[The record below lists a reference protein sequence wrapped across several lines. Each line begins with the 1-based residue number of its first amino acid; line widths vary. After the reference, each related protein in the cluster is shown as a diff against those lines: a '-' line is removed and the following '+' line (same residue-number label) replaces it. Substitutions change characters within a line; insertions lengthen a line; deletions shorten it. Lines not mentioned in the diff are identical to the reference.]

1 MQVPIEQLLN
11 LPDIQVLNVE
21 ITEREI
27 KCDIESTHGYSICH
41 RCGQKATKFFEHG
54 ETLTLRH
61 LPICEKDVYLYLRTK
76 RYRCLDCDSRP
87 TTTERCEWYDADA
100 KCTKAFAEFL
110 LRALVNSTIS
120 DVSIKYHV
128 PYDRVRGVLSRYV
141 RGEVDWNQFKHL
153 RQIGLDEISLLKG
166 HGDFVTIV
174 STRDD
179 QEKPLVLAVLED
191 RKKETIAAFLKSIP
205 KDLRATVEE
214 ICTDLYEGFINAA
227 EEVLPQAKVV
237 GDRFHVAK
245 LYRAALDDL
254 RKKEMK
260 ELKRILDKQEYAG
273 LKGVLW
279 ALRKKPEDLEP
290 EEEEVL
296 ELLFKCSRDLRK
308 AYALREKLTQIFD
321 TKQTREDA
329 QDAIRAWITEV
340 KRSGLDCFDK
350 FITTLEEN
358 LEIITNYFTHR
369 SSSGWVEGLN
379 NKIKVLK
386 RRCYGIA
393 NPISLFRRIWLD
405 LSGYEAFAH

>member
-1 MQVPIEQLLN
+1 MQIPIEQLLN

-21 ITEREI
+21 ITEHEI
-27 KCDIESTHGYSICH
+27 KCDIESTRGYSICH

-61 LPICEKDVYLYLRTK
+61 LPICEKDVYLHLRTK
-76 RYRCLDCDSRP
+76 RYRCLDCDGRP
-87 TTTERCEWYDADA
+87 TTTERCEWYDTDA

-120 DVSIKYHV
+120 DVSIKYRV
-128 PYDRVRGVLSRYV
+128 PYDRVRGVLGRYV
-141 RGEVDWNQFKHL
+141 RGEVDWDQFERL

-179 QEKPLVLAVLED
+179 QGKPVVLAVLED
-191 RKKETIAAFLKSIP
+191 RKKETVIAFLKSIP
-205 KDLRATVEE
+205 ERLRATVEE
-214 ICTDLYEGFINAA
+214 VCTDLYEGFINAA
-227 EEVLPQAKVV
+227 EEVLPHAKVV
-237 GDRFHVAK
+237 GDRFHVAR

-290 EEEEVL
+290 EEQEVL

-308 AYALREKLTQIFD
+308 AYALREKLTRIFD
-321 TKQTREDA
+321 TKQTQEAA
-329 QDAIRAWITEV
+329 QGAIREWIAEV

-350 FITTLEEN
+350 FIATIEEN
-358 LEIITNYFTHR
+358 MEIITNYFTRR
-369 SSSGWVEGLN
+369 SNSGWVEGLN

-386 RRCYGIA
+386 RRCYGIT

>member
-27 KCDIESTHGYSICH
+27 KCDIESTRGYAICH
-41 RCGQKATKFFEHG
+41 RCGQQATKFFEHG
-54 ETLTLRH
+54 QTLRLRH
-61 LPICEKDVYLYLRTK
+61 LPICEKDVYLHLRTK
-76 RYRCLDCDSRP
+76 RYRCLDCDGRP

-100 KCTKAFAEFL
+100 ECTTAFAEFL

-120 DVSIKYHV
+120 DVSIKYRV

-141 RGEVDWNQFKHL
+141 NGEVDWAQFKRL

-179 QEKPLVLAVLED
+179 QGKPVVLAVLKD
-191 RKKETIAAFLKSIP
+191 RKKETVASFLKSIP
-205 KDLRATVEE
+205 ENLRATVEE
-214 ICTDLYEGFINAA
+214 VCTDMYEGFINAA
-227 EEVLPQAKVV
+227 EEVLTQAQVV
-237 GDRFHVAK
+237 ADRFHVAK

-254 RKKEMK
+254 RKQEMK
-260 ELKRILDKQEYAG
+260 ELKRLLDKQEYAG

-279 ALRKKPEDLEP
+279 ALRKRPADLEP
-290 EEEEVL
+290 EEQEVL
-296 ELLFKCSRDLRK
+296 ELLFKCSRNLRQ
-308 AYALREKLTQIFD
+308 AYALREKLTQIFE
-321 TKQTREDA
+321 TKQSPEAARG
-329 QDAIRAWITEV
+329 AIRDWIIEV

-350 FITTLEEN
+350 FVTTLEEN
-358 LEIITNYFTHR
+358 MEIITNYFTHR
-369 SSSGWVEGLN
+369 SNSGWVEGLN

-386 RRCYGIA
+386 RRCYGIT
-393 NPISLFRRIWLD
+393 NPVSLFRRIWLD
-405 LSGYEAFAH
+405 LSGYEAFAP

>member
-1 MQVPIEQLLN
+1 MQIPIEQLLN
-11 LPDIQVLNVE
+11 LPDIEVLNVE
-21 ITEREI
+21 ITEHEI
-27 KCDIESTHGYSICH
+27 KCDIESTRGYSICH

-61 LPICEKDVYLYLRTK
+61 LPICEKDVYLYLKTK
-76 RYRCLDCDSRP
+76 RYRCPDCDGRP
-87 TTTERCEWYDADA
+87 TTTERGEWYDADA

-110 LRALVNSTIS
+110 LRELVNSTIS
-120 DVSIKYHV
+120 DVSIKNRV

-166 HGDFVTIV
+166 HRDFVAIV

-179 QEKPLVLAVLED
+179 RGKPVVLAVLKD
-191 RKKETIAAFLKSIP
+191 RKKETITDFLKTIP
-205 KDLRATVEE
+205 ENLRATVKEV
-214 ICTDLYEGFINAA
+214 CTDLYEGFINAA
-227 EEVLPQAKVV
+227 AEVLPHAKVV

-245 LYRAALDDL
+245 LYRAGLDDL

-260 ELKRILDKQEYAG
+260 ELKRILDKQEYAR
-273 LKGVLW
+273 LKGAMW

-290 EEEEVL
+290 EEQDVI
-296 ELLFKCSRDLRK
+296 ELLFKYSYELRR

-321 TKQTREDA
+321 TKQTPEAARG
-329 QDAIRAWITEV
+329 AIQSWIAEV
-340 KRSGLDCFDK
+340 KGSGLNCFDK
-350 FITTLEEN
+350 FIGTLKDRM
-358 LEIITNYFTHR
+358 EIITNYFTYR
-369 SSSGWVEGLN
+369 SNSGWVEGLN

-386 RRCYGIA
+386 RRCYGIT

>member
-27 KCDIESTHGYSICH
+27 KCDIESTRGYSICY

-61 LPICEKDVYLYLRTK
+61 LPICEKDVYLHLRTK

-120 DVSIKYHV
+120 DVSIKYRV
-128 PYDRVRGVLSRYV
+128 AYDRVRGLLSRYV
-141 RGEVDWNQFKHL
+141 RGDVDWAQFEHL

-166 HGDFVTIV
+166 HGDYVTIV

-179 QEKPLVLAVLED
+179 QGKPVVLAVLED
-191 RKKETIAAFLKSIP
+191 RKKETVVAFLISIP
-205 KDLRATVEE
+205 ERLRATVEE
-214 ICTDLYEGFINAA
+214 VCTDLYEGFINAA

-254 RKKEMK
+254 RKQEMK

-290 EEEEVL
+290 EEQEVL

-308 AYALREKLTQIFD
+308 AYALREKLTQIFE
-321 TKQTREDA
+321 TKQSPEAA
-329 QDAIRAWITEV
+329 QGAIRAWIAEV

-350 FITTLEEN
+350 FIATVEEN
-358 LEIITNYFTHR
+358 MEIITNYFTHR
-369 SSSGWVEGLN
+369 SNSGWVEGLN

-386 RRCYGIA
+386 RRCYRIA

-405 LSGYEAFAH
+405 LSGYEAYAH

>member
-11 LPDIQVLNVE
+11 LPDIRVLNVE
-21 ITEREI
+21 VTEREI
-27 KCDIESTHGYSICH
+27 KCDIESTRGYSICH

-54 ETLTLRH
+54 ETITLRH
-61 LPICEKDVYLYLRTK
+61 LPICEKDVSLYLRTK
-76 RYRCLDCDSRP
+76 RYRCLYCDGRP
-87 TTTERCEWYDADA
+87 TTTERGDWYDADA
-100 KCTKAFAEFL
+100 KCTKVFAEFL

-120 DVSIKYHV
+120 DVSIKYRV

-141 RGEVDWNQFKHL
+141 NGEVDWNQFQHL
-153 RQIGLDEISLLKG
+153 CQIGLDEISLRKG
-166 HGDFVTIV
+166 HGDFVAIV

-179 QEKPLVLAVLED
+179 REKPVVLAVLEN
-191 RKKETIAAFLKSIP
+191 RKKETVAAFLKSIP
-205 KDLRATVEE
+205 EHLRATIKEV
-214 ICTDLYEGFINAA
+214 CTDLYEGFINAA
-227 EEVLPQAKVV
+227 KEVLPDAKVV
-237 GDRFHVAK
+237 GDRFHVTK

-260 ELKRILDKQEYAG
+260 ELKDILDKQEYAG

-279 ALRKKPEDLEP
+279 ALRKKPENLEP
-290 EEEEVL
+290 EEQEVL

-321 TKQTREDA
+321 TKQSPETARK
-329 QDAIRAWITEV
+329 AIRNWIAEV
-340 KRSGLDCFDK
+340 RRSSLDCFDK
-350 FITTLEEN
+350 FLNTLEGH

-369 SSSGWVEGLN
+369 STSGWVEGLN

-393 NPISLFRRIWLD
+393 NPTNLFRRIWLD
-405 LSGYEAFAH
+405 LRGYEAFAH